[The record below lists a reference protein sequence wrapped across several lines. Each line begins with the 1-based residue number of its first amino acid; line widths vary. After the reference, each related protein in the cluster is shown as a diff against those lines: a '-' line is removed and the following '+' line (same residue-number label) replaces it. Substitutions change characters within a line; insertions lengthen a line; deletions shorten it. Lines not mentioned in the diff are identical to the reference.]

1 MTVVF
6 QSYANIDYT
15 YRFSGLGSDDLLTTS
30 GKTATGDFIRRP
42 MRGIVIPNDTH
53 ASLTVVGPNSANGRR
68 LANSSTPPGMS
79 TTVTHNFILQNVT
92 ESRSEKSQFITTFGA
107 TYGFFF
113 GEQPRLISCVAML
126 PNTADFEWST
136 EWWQNYSSVLR
147 GTSLASSN
155 TMAELVYGEGRDT
168 TRIRGYLTNCTT
180 MLNAQDPYV
189 VQVSFSMFV
198 ESIVRPLVSNR
209 APRRENTGAGD
220 YLGVG
225 ALSSPEDELRLDEST
240 TAAVRRLNIKL
251 SPFKSEPG
259 VLGKIASAL
268 NAVDAALDNTIR
280 QARNFLYGRN
290 MVIPL
295 NYTSS
300 GPPREPLFPE
310 GSGSESLEGLTL
322 TNFFGSPIL
331 AFSDRPGKT
340 KTVIL
345 RTNTDGDRFGLGQRL
360 TQRDTSRYYYQN
372 SDEYVNYSTAL
383 PAVLKNE
390 IEALS
395 LIGDIRLQAERAL
408 YAPQSVAAFAAFGIE
423 VVPFPGPLDRSNRA
437 ALETQANA
445 YYWQEYAKAK
455 TAEALRI
462 VGRTAFGIASFAIGD
477 SVVNHRRRLQ
487 ESITNPN
494 SGNLTAQQ
502 DARLRA
508 GIAAEQ
514 RSTEQQRL
522 VDERKAASLR
532 GETGVIY
539 PGTLGAVLSVIL

>member
-1 MTVVF
+1 MTVVL
-6 QSYANIDYT
+6 QSYADRDYAL
-15 YRFSGLGSDDLLTTS
+15 RAARVSDAILVAS
-30 GKTATGDFIRRP
+30 GKGATGDFIRRP

-68 LANSSTPPGMS
+68 LANSSTPPGMT
-79 TTVTHNFILQNVT
+79 TTVTHNFILQNLT

-113 GEQPRLISCVAML
+113 GEQPRIVSCTAVL
-126 PNTADFEWST
+126 LNTADFEWSK

-155 TMAELVYGEGRDT
+155 TMVELKYGEGRDVT
-168 TRIRGYLTNCTT
+168 CIRGYLTNCTT
-180 MLNAQDPYV
+180 MLSGQDPRLM
-189 VQVSFSMFV
+189 QVSFSMFV
-198 ESIVRPLVSNR
+198 ESLTRGSVSHR
-209 APRRENTGAGD
+209 APRREATGARD

-225 ALSSPEDELRLDEST
+225 GLSSPDEQLRLDEST
-240 TAAVRRLNIKL
+240 TAAVRRLNVKL
-251 SPFKSEPG
+251 SPFKTEPG

-268 NAVDAALDNTIR
+268 NSVDAALDSTIR

-290 MVIPL
+290 LVIPVS
-295 NYTSS
+295 YV
-300 GPPREPLFPE
+300 GAEPPRSALFPE

-345 RTNTDGDRFGLGQRL
+345 RTNTDGDRFGLSQKSL
-360 TQRDTSRYYYQN
+360 QRDSTRYYYQN
-372 SDEYVNYSTAL
+372 TDEYVNYASPIPSILASELETA
-383 PAVLKNE
+383 A
-390 IEALS
+390 AL
-395 LIGDIRLQAERAL
+395 GDLRLQADRAL
-408 YAPQSVAAFAAFGIE
+408 YAPQAVAAFAAFGID
-423 VVPFPGPLDRSNRA
+423 VVPFPGPIDRADRA
-437 ALETQANA
+437 TLEAQSNA
-445 YYWQEYAKAK
+445 YYWAEYSKAK

-462 VGRTAFGIASFAIGD
+462 VGRTALGIATFAIGQ

-487 ESITNPN
+487 ASITNPN

-508 GIAAEQ
+508 QIAAEQ

-522 VDERKAASLR
+522 VAERKAASLR